1 MNIIMSMT
9 LKEMLR
15 KRVMLLTLIMT
26 AVFLV
31 GFWFVAGAIKGDPI
45 PQGIDPNSIEQI
57 MIDFTN
63 GAIILALGF
72 FFGAFVIAF
81 LAIFSSFSALS
92 GEAEQGVL
100 QALLPRPLP
109 RWKWYFGRWL
119 GYVTL
124 GMGYALV
131 LFLAIILI
139 AEANAAIPRD
149 IVALVKSFL
158 LFSSVVPMLITVS
171 MLGSGFL
178 SAIGNGV
185 FMTMLYGTGWLGGM
199 INNIS
204 GAMGL
209 KPDVRESLTNITGII
224 SLIMPADGLQRR
236 MMVELFSVDEI
247 LGISPLHD
255 SPFGISDLSL
265 VPSNTFIVYC
275 IFYTLVVLLLGML
288 RFQRKDL

>member
-9 LKEMLR
+9 WKELLR

-26 AVFLV
+26 VVFLV
-31 GFWFVAGAIKGDPI
+31 GFWFVARAIGGDASL
-45 PQGIDPNSIEQI
+45 QGMDPNSIEHL
-57 MIDFTN
+57 MIRFSN
-63 GAIILALGF
+63 GAIILTLGF

-81 LAIFSSFSALS
+81 LAIFSSFSALA

-109 RWKWYFGRWL
+109 RWKWYLGRWL

-124 GMGYALV
+124 GIGYALL
-131 LFLAIILI
+131 LFIAILFI

-149 IVALVKSFL
+149 TMALVKSFL

-185 FMTMLYGTGWLGGM
+185 FMTMLYGAGWLGGM
-199 INNIS
+199 IDNLS
-204 GAMGL
+204 YSMPLAPKAMN
-209 KPDVRESLTNITGII
+209 SLQNMTGII
-224 SLIMPADGLQRR
+224 SMLLPADGLQRR
-236 MMVELFSVDEI
+236 MMVELFSVNEI
-247 LGISPLHD
+247 LGMNPLND
-255 SPFGISDLSL
+255 SPFGISDLSSI
-265 VPSNTFIVYC
+265 PSNAFVAYAAL
-275 IFYTLVVLLLGML
+275 YTAAVFLIGVL